1 MARASIWRE
10 MGRCSRGITAD
21 VAVSGKN
28 PGKKP
33 TLRIST
39 YANKFHS

>member
-10 MGRCSRGITAD
+10 MGRCSRGIPLTLRL
-21 VAVSGKN
+21 VGKN